1 MQTNLELHEK
11 GRDILHDLIL
21 LSLLERSE
29 KMNYVRMN
37 KVVRRMTHKIS
48 KESNRFKI
56 LVKPGKELQ
65 EAPNEMEWQQSN
77 GISLMDN
84 KLCTFPEKP
93 CCNSLS
99 TLFLQRNLSL
109 EVIPESFFELMQKFT
124 SSRLT

>member
-1 MQTNLELHEK
+1 MMQTNLELHEK

-65 EAPNEMEWQQSN
+65 EAPN
-77 GISLMDN
+77 
-84 KLCTFPEKP
+84 
-93 CCNSLS
+93 
-99 TLFLQRNLSL
+99 
-109 EVIPESFFELMQKFT
+109 
-124 SSRLT
+124 